1 MIFVVSEDCALTA
14 IVDCRSCMQRDAPQV
29 SLLSLCIL
37 ENSARD
43 QEDL

>member
-1 MIFVVSEDCALTA
+1 MMFLVSEDCALTRR
-14 IVDCRSCMQRDAPQV
+14 VYCRSCTRRDAPEV

-43 QEDL
+43 QVDR